1 MYGKISACLINNLVS
16 WNVRP
21 LDLLI
26 VNYFWCNELMVNELI
41 WFCMVFVVI
50 WLLYRYVNAYMYIY
64 FKTHLITKRLR
75 NVNFSIYFTYI
86 EVIAAL
92 ISHLWEV
99 LVYYAN
105 KQKKLWSVVNVITV
119 KILNKIISACAWTNN
134 LSLLFASLLSFLMKI

>member
-1 MYGKISACLINNLVS
+1 
-16 WNVRP
+16 
-21 LDLLI
+21 
-26 VNYFWCNELMVNELI
+26 
-41 WFCMVFVVI
+41 
-50 WLLYRYVNAYMYIY
+50 MYIY

-75 NVNFSIYFTYI
+75 NVDFSIYFTYI

-119 KILNKIISACAWTNN
+119 KILNKIISAFAWTKN
-134 LSLLFASLLSFLMKI
+134 LSSLFASLLSFLMKI